1 MKITATVSMKS
12 STADEFIT
20 RTFPIEIPD
29 DIIEAYARRVLELM
43 DEDEALEYVNDNPP
57 DNTDDYEDEP

>member
-1 MKITATVSMKS
+1 MKITAMVSMKS

-20 RTFPIEIPD
+20 RSFPIEIPD

-43 DEDEALEYVNDNPP
+43 DESEAQEYVNDNPP
-57 DNTDDYEDEP
+57 DEMDEL